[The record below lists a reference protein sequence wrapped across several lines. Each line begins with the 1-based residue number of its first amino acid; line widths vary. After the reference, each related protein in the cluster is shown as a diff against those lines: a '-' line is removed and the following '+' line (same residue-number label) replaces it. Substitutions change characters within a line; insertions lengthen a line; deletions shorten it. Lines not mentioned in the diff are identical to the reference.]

1 MKDLEELKK
10 EQAELKGRLVE
21 LIDVINSEEFY
32 SLDETKRSLMMSQR
46 AGMEIY
52 LNSLTQQIYGPRKM
66 DASSNLLPLML
77 MSMFNP
83 FSSPSSSVDVLKEQL
98 EKDQDEE
105 KKNDGEK
112 N

>member
-32 SLDETKRSLMMSQR
+32 SLDETKRTLMMSQR

-77 MSMFNP
+77 MSMMSP
-83 FSSPSSSVDVLKEQL
+83 FPSSAPSTGFLSNQTNK
-98 EKDQDEE
+98 EE
-105 KKNDGEK
+105 KKDDEN
-112 N
+112 

>member
-1 MKDLEELKK
+1 MKDLEKLKK
-10 EQAELKGRLVE
+10 EQAELKDRLVK
-21 LIDVINSEEFY
+21 LISFINSEEYFT
-32 SLDETKRSLMMSQR
+32 LDEAEKSLLMSQR

-52 LNSLTQQIYGPRKM
+52 LNSLTQRIYGVRKLDPCGSM
-66 DASSNLLPLML
+66 LPLML

-98 EKDQDEE
+98 EKDQDKE
-105 KKNDGEK
+105 KNDGEK